1 MGVWLS
7 DNMSWSTHSEK
18 SSTYSSPECLQQLY
32 LSFVSP
38 HLEYAVPVW
47 DPHCSNHV
55 QTLERVQKF
64 ALKMCYKAWKDD
76 YDSLLTRSGLQSLN
90 ERRKY
95 LKLYY
100 LYQII
105 HGHFSCTTSPVYRDL
120 KRQLRNSSQHHLY
133 QPYAR
138 TWSYQFSFFPH
149 TISLWNSLPF
159 AAHSCD

>member
-1 MGVWLS
+1 MRPHSICLLL
-7 DNMSWSTHSEK
+7 DLTWSI
-18 SSTYSSPECLQQLY
+18 
-32 LSFVSP
+32 
-38 HLEYAVPVW
+38 YAVPVW

-76 YDSLLTRSGLQSLN
+76 YDSLHTRSGLQSLN

-95 LKLYY
+95 LKLCY

-105 HGHFSCTTSPVYRDL
+105 HGHFSCTTAPVYRDL

-138 TWSYQFSFFPH
+138 TSSYQLSFFPH

-159 AAHSCD
+159 AAHSCHSLQTFKKCLLQLPLK